1 MATPTV
7 SSKFPTYSAS
17 GTTISPGWMWIL
29 SIGGLAVAWGMWP
42 SARPFIIIVGCII
55 AFIIWVT
62 YSGRITS
69 QVSTVVSGKA

>member
-17 GTTISPGWMWIL
+17 GTTIDPGWMWIL
-29 SIGGLAVAWGMWP
+29 SIGGLAVMWGMWP
-42 SARPFIIIVGCII
+42 SARPFIVVVAFII
-55 AFIIWVT
+55 AFILW
-62 YSGRITS
+62 ITRGGMIGS

>member
-1 MATPTV
+1 MATPTP

-29 SIGGLAVAWGMWP
+29 SIGGLAVMWGMWP
-42 SARPFIIIVGCII
+42 SARPFIVVVGFII
-55 AFIIWVT
+55 AFILWVT
-62 YSGRITS
+62 RGGMIGS